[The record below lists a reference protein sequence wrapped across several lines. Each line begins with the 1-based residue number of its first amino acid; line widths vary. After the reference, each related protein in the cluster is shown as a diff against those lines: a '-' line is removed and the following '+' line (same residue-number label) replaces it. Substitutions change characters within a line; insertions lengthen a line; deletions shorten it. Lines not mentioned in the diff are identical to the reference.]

1 MLEQEKLFI
10 ESLPYKPYCTDSLD
24 YGLQIRSAKT
34 ALTKRLIQ
42 HNKPLSVLW
51 LVFDLDSPHFWSLL
65 ESETLPAPNLVSFNP
80 ENNHCH
86 IYYSLKTPV
95 CRSNVARR
103 KPLRYLAAIEYA
115 LREKWTS
122 DAGYTGF
129 ISKNPVHPQWETYQF
144 RSESWELG
152 ELADWLTLPKTLPR
166 RGQSVGLG
174 RNCTLF
180 DLLRYW
186 AYDNV
191 LEFRVSGG
199 LKTWSET
206 VLKVAGG
213 LNSFPEP
220 LPMTEVRATAKSVS
234 NWVWENYTKRWSDE
248 EFSQVQAARGRMS
261 GEKRG
266 YASKEKR
273 EKAYKLRAEG
283 MTQQAIAD
291 ALGVS
296 QKTVSNWLKKSFSN

>member
-1 MLEQEKLFI
+1 MLLEQQQLFI
-10 ESLPYKPYCTDSLD
+10 ENLPFRPYCTDSLD
-24 YGLQIRSAKT
+24 YGLHIRAART
-34 ALTKRLIQ
+34 ALTRRLIQ
-42 HNKPLSVLW
+42 HNKPLAVSW

-65 ESETLPAPNLVSFNP
+65 ESEVLPTPNLVSFNP

-115 LREKWTS
+115 LREKWGA
-122 DAGYTGF
+122 DRGYTGF
-129 ISKNPVHPQWETYQF
+129 ISKNPIHPHWETLQM

-180 DLLRYW
+180 DMLRYW
-186 AYDNV
+186 AYDSV
-191 LEFRVSGG
+191 LEFRVSGSMG
-199 LKTWSET
+199 TWSEA
-206 VLKVAGG
+206 VLSAAEGF
-213 LNSFPEP
+213 NSFPEP
-220 LPMTEVRATAKSVS
+220 LPCSEVRATAKSVA
-234 NWVWENYTKRWSDE
+234 NWTWANYIKRWSDE

-261 GEKRG
+261 GAKRG
-266 YASKEKR
+266 HANKEKR
-273 EKAYKLRAEG
+273 AKAHELRAEG
-283 MTQQAIAD
+283 LSQRAIAKE
-291 ALGVS
+291 LGVS
-296 QKTVSNWLKKSFSN
+296 VGTINNWLKQ

>member
-1 MLEQEKLFI
+1 MLEQKKLFI
-10 ESLPYKPYCTDSLD
+10 ENLPHKPYCTDNLD
-24 YGLQIRSAKT
+24 YGLQIRSAKV

-42 HNKPLSVLW
+42 HNKPFGVSW

-65 ESETLPAPNLVSFNP
+65 ESETLPAPNLVSFNL
-80 ENNHCH
+80 ENHHCH

-95 CRSNVARR
+95 CRSSVARR

-115 LREKWTS
+115 LREKWTA

-129 ISKNPVHPQWETYQF
+129 ISKNPIHPHWETIQF
-144 RSESWELG
+144 RSEPWELG

-186 AYDNV
+186 AYDHV
-191 LEFRVSGG
+191 LDFRIRGG
-199 LKTWSET
+199 LKPWSET
-206 VLKVAGG
+206 VLKVAEGF
-213 LNSFPEP
+213 NSFPEP
-220 LPMTEVRATAKSVS
+220 LPTAEVRATAKSVS
-234 NWVWENYTKRWSDE
+234 NWVWKNYTKRWSDE

-261 GEKRG
+261 GAKRRH
-266 YASKEKR
+266 ASKEKR
-273 EKAYKLRAEG
+273 AKAHELRADG
-283 MTQQAIAD
+283 MTQKAIAKK
-291 ALGVS
+291 LSVS
-296 QKTVSNWLKKSFSN
+296 DRTIRNWLNAKSGN